1 MALQFPTNPS
11 VNQTYQSGSSATY
24 QWNGT
29 YWQTVLPTIQTVVAA
44 TSASFATSA
53 ATASR
58 TGFMITESVT
68 IGGSTTAPTKGSSRT
83 MDKIVLADHGNG
95 LCTVIVNYYQTN
107 GGASGT
113 GDYLFTLPGG
123 YQFDTSVHSAY
134 AVAGDPNMSGVE
146 SWIPGSSGMLASAGG
161 LRMNA
166 YAAVW
171 DSTRFR
177 ILQGGEAIYSS
188 NASIRYPVGSA
199 LYQLVGANIG
209 YQMSFTFKK
218 L

>member
-1 MALQFPTNPS
+1 MRIDQPTFAPN
-11 VNQTYQSGSSATY
+11 
-24 QWNGT
+24 
-29 YWQTVLPTIQTVVAA
+29 LID
-44 TSASFATSA
+44 SASYA

-68 IGGSTTAPTKGSSRT
+68 IGGTTTAPTKGSSRT
-83 MDKIVLADHGNG
+83 IDKIVLADHGNG

-107 GGASGT
+107 GGSAGT

-123 YQFDTSVHSAY
+123 YQFDTSVHSSY
-134 AVAGDPNMSGVE
+134 AVAGDPLMSGVE

-171 DSTRFR
+171 DPTRFR

-188 NASIRYPVGSA
+188 NASVRVPVGA
-199 LYQLVGANIG
+199 GLYSLVGTGVG